1 MIPCEHIRVW
11 MKIGQIHV
19 YTVKCLANKANTQK
33 FPMWFQLGPQNKATK
48 TSKVKVQGS
57 KYVPNWFLAEGWFP
71 LFSTLPFG
79 YLKICRKGTLS
90 PSPWWNSRIF
100 GGEPW
105 DNPGPLGPE
114 GPTSMMPAIIARTFP
129 KINMYHW
136 GRLKLAWSRRG

>member
-57 KYVPNWFLAEGWFP
+57 KYVPN
-71 LFSTLPFG
+71 
-79 YLKICRKGTLS
+79 
-90 PSPWWNSRIF
+90 
-100 GGEPW
+100 
-105 DNPGPLGPE
+105 
-114 GPTSMMPAIIARTFP
+114 
-129 KINMYHW
+129 
-136 GRLKLAWSRRG
+136 